1 MEDYIYILIAL
12 LWIVFSVIKANKKKN
27 AAVPD
32 EVDEYDEFEESSQ
45 EQRSTFDELL
55 EEFLGEESSTKTR
68 SKPAQTEP
76 QQTVE
81 SIFDRDQPK
90 TLTPEIEE
98 KEDIASEI
106 DEDPL
111 EPIYIMEGDEPI
123 TGQSLTQKTDTDDY
137 DTSRIRAMQKK
148 QFDLRKAVIYSSIL
162 HRPYA

>member
-27 AAVPD
+27 AALPD
-32 EVDEYDEFEESSQ
+32 EADEFEEFEESTQ

-55 EEFLGEESSTKTR
+55 EEFLGEDSGTK
-68 SKPAQTEP
+68 SKSRPVQTEP

-81 SIFDRDQPK
+81 SIFDFDQPK
-90 TLTPEIEE
+90 TFTPEIEE
-98 KEDIASEI
+98 KDDITSEI
-106 DEDPL
+106 DEEPL
-111 EPIYIMEGDEPI
+111 EPVYIMEEDEPI
-123 TGQSLTQKTDTDDY
+123 TGESLTQKTDTDNY